1 MTRFSFDRRTLIA
14 TMTALPLV
22 FASVVHAQNAD
33 DDTLQI
39 VAFGNS
45 LMAGYQLPATDGFVP
60 KLQAALDAKGYRA
73 KIIAAG
79 VSGDTTSGGLARL
92 DWSVPEGTDAVLLEL
107 GANDALR
114 GVPLGKTRENLN
126 AMISRLQERDIE
138 VLLVGML
145 APPNMGKDYGDEF
158 KAIFADLSDQYDLPL
173 YPFFLNGVMA
183 VPGTQL
189 GDGMHPN
196 ARGVEI
202 MVAGILP
209 QVEAL
214 IEKLRPTP

>member
-1 MTRFSFDRRTLIA
+1 
-14 TMTALPLV
+14 MTALPLV